1 MKFTLSWLSTF
12 VSVDGISPEALA
24 EKLTMLGLEVDAV
37 TPLYQGLE
45 QIVTA
50 KVLSVTKHPNA
61 DRLSLCRV
69 DTGEEIVQIVCGA
82 PNVREGLVTALARP
96 GTRLPDGM
104 KIKKAKVRGEQS
116 LGMLCSARE
125 LGLSEDHSGIMELDE
140 SLPIGIPL
148 TRALDLDDTMIEV
161 DLTPN
166 RPDCASVLGIAREVA
181 GFTGQQLRM
190 PVSDVPLLDSG
201 STDFSVTIEEPDLC
215 PRYTARKLTNV
226 TIGPSPWWLQR
237 QLLAVGMRPIN
248 NIVDITNFVMLEY
261 GQPLHA
267 FDFQKI
273 RDGKIIVR
281 RPGKQETE
289 FETLDGTRRTLE
301 PDMLM
306 ICDGKG
312 PVAVAGVMGG
322 LHSEVTDDTTD
333 VLLESACFNPISIR
347 RTARRLNLPSEASYR
362 FERGVDPDI
371 ALAAMERAVQLMVDI
386 AGAVA
391 CEGGVDDY
399 PGRKEL
405 RTIDLRPARVCSL
418 LGMELSAGKIAE
430 YLQAIGFDVTD
441 NGEQGLRVVVPSFRP
456 DVEREIDLVEEIARL
471 VGYNEIPTA
480 MPLIRM
486 DYPVRDELRQ
496 LRKEVATVCT
506 GQGFYEAINYSFVD
520 EKHLDR
526 MGLADDDIRRR
537 VTRLLNPL
545 TEEQA
550 VMRSML
556 LPGLLENV
564 ARNINYQQPDLR
576 LFEIGKIFLQHE
588 AGKQPEERY
597 QLCAVCTGARYPG
610 ASPVYFSGQQAD
622 FFDIKG
628 LLTAIVESLRLSGRK
643 KPLEF
648 VADTDKQQPYVAPAA
663 GLTLVDD
670 DKEIARIGM
679 VKSEVLQAVGIKQP
693 VYFLE
698 CDLQLVNE
706 LPRSQKQFR
715 PIPKYPMMKRD
726 IALLVPKQVPAG
738 ELLKAVKGQRAE
750 LVESVDIFDVY
761 SGKPIERGMKSVALS
776 VTYRSPKKTL
786 DDVTVDNIHEKI
798 VQYLMTEFGG
808 RYREGMK

>member
-116 LGMLCSARE
+116 LGMLCSALE

-201 STDFSVTIEEPDLC
+201 STDFSVTIEDPDLC

-306 ICDGKG
+306 ICDGKR

-386 AGAVA
+386 AGGAV
-391 CEGGVDDY
+391 CEGGVDEY

-405 RTIDLRPARVCSL
+405 RTIDLRPTRVCSL
-418 LGMELSAGKIAE
+418 LGMELSAGEIAE
-430 YLQAIGFDVTD
+430 YLQAIGFGGTD

-526 MGLADDDIRRR
+526 MGLADDDVRRR

-628 LLTAIVESLRLSGRK
+628 LLTAIVESLRLSGQK

-648 VADTDKQQPYVAPAA
+648 VDTDKQQPYVAPAA
-663 GLTLVDD
+663 GLTLVDG
-670 DKEIARIGM
+670 ENEVARIGM
-679 VKSEVLQAVGIKQP
+679 VKSEVLRAVGIKQP

-698 CDLQLVNE
+698 CDLELVNE
-706 LPRSQKQFR
+706 LPRPQKQFR